1 MKHMHIDKEI
11 KNSEVKGKS
20 LIFLS
25 SNSEHNG
32 TQNITGALNLESLL
46 DEAGLKQQLERD
58 LKNNASL
65 AANWG
70 VVKSWKDTSRYDRS
84 KLNGKDLYTAI
95 TGADGV
101 LPWIKQ
107 RW

>member
-32 TQNITGALNLESLL
+32 TQNITGVLNL
-46 DEAGLKQQLERD
+46 
-58 LKNNASL
+58 
-65 AANWG
+65 
-70 VVKSWKDTSRYDRS
+70 DRQ
-84 KLNGKDLYTAI
+84 
-95 TGADGV
+95 DGV
-101 LPWIKQ
+101 LKSGTIG
-107 RW
+107 